1 MIEMIYTALKNDLDD
16 GWYPRVI
23 GLYGRE
29 DPFVVTD
36 VDLGPGTDEEIT
48 ILIGT
53 YANGGRKQ
61 EIQFR
66 TDSFYLDPIHRD
78 NVRAYRLM
86 PNRPRM
92 EAHPASEIIKKWGE
106 RTAKGNIYEIEIN
119 IGGNET
125 FHAHDYYWD
134 GSGDWVVLKGHNDIR
149 PEHYIYL
156 PGDATVRVYTDRPD
170 VYVVDFDQIYT
181 H

>member
-61 EIQFR
+61 EL
-66 TDSFYLDPIHRD
+66 SLIH
-78 NVRAYRLM
+78 
-86 PNRPRM
+86 
-92 EAHPASEIIKKWGE
+92 I
-106 RTAKGNIYEIEIN
+106 
-119 IGGNET
+119 
-125 FHAHDYYWD
+125 
-134 GSGDWVVLKGHNDIR
+134 
-149 PEHYIYL
+149 
-156 PGDATVRVYTDRPD
+156 
-170 VYVVDFDQIYT
+170 
-181 H
+181 

>member
-61 EIQFR
+61 EVQFR

-86 PNRPRM
+86 PNRLSLI
-92 EAHPASEIIKKWGE
+92 HISEP
-106 RTAKGNIYEIEIN
+106 T
-119 IGGNET
+119 
-125 FHAHDYYWD
+125 
-134 GSGDWVVLKGHNDIR
+134 R
-149 PEHYIYL
+149 PY
-156 PGDATVRVYTDRPD
+156 
-170 VYVVDFDQIYT
+170 
-181 H
+181 